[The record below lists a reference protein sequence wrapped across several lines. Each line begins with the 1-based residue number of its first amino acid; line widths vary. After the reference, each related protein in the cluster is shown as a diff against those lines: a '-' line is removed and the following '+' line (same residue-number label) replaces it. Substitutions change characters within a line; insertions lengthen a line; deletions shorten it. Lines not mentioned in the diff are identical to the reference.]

1 MNPIRLIHL
10 KDLRYKHEIFLQKP
24 PVVLTVFIYIIGSL
38 MLFAFL
44 YCIFGKMEEVV
55 YAKGQVRPVQNIS
68 LVKNIIAGE
77 IVQIN
82 YLPGQKIEKGAEL
95 VKIDDSIYSARKEA
109 LQAYYDEINKKIEG
123 LKNLIKSY
131 HADKNLISKTDS
143 STYARFRV
151 YVNEKEILTKRY
163 NMVKKLWLEALE
175 LPATAIQQAQLREL
189 KYKADMAEL
198 DLTTYK
204 NKFINSLLSELDNF
218 LIEKEKIY
226 SQLKDADLS
235 LKNTCIRSPIS
246 GYVQEISSLNKSD
259 YINAGQSILNIV
271 PDGTDNYKIEIR
283 VPAKDAG
290 KITEKMKI
298 KYRFTA
304 FPYHEFGGGTGEVIN
319 IEPDSFVARDGSVYF
334 AVTGTLDKNVLLDK
348 EKNEYFVK
356 PGFEI
361 DARIILR
368 EQSILWHF
376 LKTMDL
382 VW

>member
-1 MNPIRLIHL
+1 
-10 KDLRYKHEIFLQKP
+10 
-24 PVVLTVFIYIIGSL
+24 
-38 MLFAFL
+38 
-44 YCIFGKMEEVV
+44 
-55 YAKGQVRPVQNIS
+55 
-68 LVKNIIAGE
+68 
-77 IVQIN
+77 
-82 YLPGQKIEKGAEL
+82 
-95 VKIDDSIYSARKEA
+95 
-109 LQAYYDEINKKIEG
+109 
-123 LKNLIKSY
+123 
-131 HADKNLISKTDS
+131 
-143 STYARFRV
+143 
-151 YVNEKEILTKRY
+151 
-163 NMVKKLWLEALE
+163 
-175 LPATAIQQAQLREL
+175 
-189 KYKADMAEL
+189 MAEL

-226 SQLKDADLS
+226 SQLKDANLS

-246 GYVQEISSLNKSD
+246 GYVQEISPIS
-259 YINAGQSILNIV
+259 GQSILNIV

-304 FPYHEFGGGTGEVIN
+304 FPYHEFGGGTGEVIT

-348 EKNEYFVK
+348 EKKEYFVK